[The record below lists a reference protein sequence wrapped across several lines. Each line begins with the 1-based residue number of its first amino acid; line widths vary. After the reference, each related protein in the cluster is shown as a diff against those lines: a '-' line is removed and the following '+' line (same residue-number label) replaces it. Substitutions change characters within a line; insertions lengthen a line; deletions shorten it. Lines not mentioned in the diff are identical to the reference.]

1 MYSYSYYEMDNKI
14 ITLFMTLFVLIGI
27 LFINCIGFITD
38 FINFNS
44 TYNEKIESNISE
56 YIPTSNGK
64 YKKVYYFSVGGKEYS
79 CVDDIYSNSGNNDSE
94 DSMTLYYNR
103 DYPDVCTT
111 GVVNESNINLLISVP
126 FFLIPIVILMV
137 FFVRIKRKMKK
148 IKKLSKCGKLVKNL
162 KYLTIDLNVDK
173 TELDSKAGVNYKIRS
188 AKNKGYIVVAK
199 YKINNQEHTFYSDK
213 IYDKKLF
220 KEYSTIDLLIN
231 ENDVND
237 YFLDFNIQIE

>member
-1 MYSYSYYEMDNKI
+1 MYSYSYYEMNNKI
-14 ITLFMTLFVLIGI
+14 ITLFVALFVVIFM
-27 LFINCIGFITD
+27 LFINCIAPVTD

-64 YKKVYYFSVGGKEYS
+64 YKKVYYFSVDGKQYS
-79 CVDDIYSNSGNNDSE
+79 CTDNTYLHNSNNGE

-111 GVVNESNINLLISVP
+111 GVINKSNLNLLISVP
-126 FFLIPIVILMV
+126 FFLVPIVILMI
-137 FFVRIKRKMKK
+137 FFVRIRRKMKK

-173 TELDSKAGVNYKIRS
+173 TELDSKAGVNYKIKS

-213 IYDKKLF
+213 IYDEKLF

-231 ENDVND
+231 ENDIND
-237 YFLDFNIQIE
+237 YYLDFNIQIDK